1 LSAAGARAS
10 CIAITEIGAKSVTD
24 GKIVSAKDLAQSM
37 DGIVPNNRQFE
48 EEFSKANVSKTA
60 LARYYLRAIELYGK
74 EDQPLLLINED
85 PNAVNLEH
93 VLPLAPSDDWG
104 IDKETA
110 AAFHKRIAI
119 WFC

>member
-1 LSAAGARAS
+1 
-10 CIAITEIGAKSVTD
+10 
-24 GKIVSAKDLAQSM
+24 M